1 MRGGEKKNG
10 IEKVFNKRDRC
21 KEGRCEK
28 FMKAIESMVKRGDN
42 SLHLTGLL
50 RTLSPQ
56 QMLKATHFPS
66 FLSLLHH
73 AIHLTL
79 LRTLRLERK
88 IWSPHLTDRGV
99 EVRIRMSRLLETAFQ
114 AALQFCGKQCVCH
127 ESKQSNCSETHPESN
142 LAFSNFLLILSQTA
156 ISLTK
161 ENRPYIPSLFP
172 LIHSLSF
179 LSLSALCLP
188 VSLLV
193 SFSFLLSFL
202 SSPLLP

>member
-1 MRGGEKKNG
+1 MSLPSYTKNCTLCHMLGEESGRESYAWGFCIKPTSGKQMRGGEKKIG

-56 QMLKATHFPS
+56 QMLKPTHFPS

-88 IWSPHLTDRGV
+88 ICSPHLTDRGV

-114 AALQFCGKQCVCH
+114 QHYNFAG
-127 ESKQSNCSETHPESN
+127 SNVF
-142 LAFSNFLLILSQTA
+142 AMRVKSQTVQKPILRA
-156 ISLTK
+156 TW
-161 ENRPYIPSLFP
+161 
-172 LIHSLSF
+172 HSPTFS
-179 LSLSALCLP
+179 
-188 VSLLV
+188 
-193 SFSFLLSFL
+193 SFSHRQLSH
-202 SSPLLP
+202 